1 MFDTEPSRDYPSLA
15 KMAAF
20 FASVFIIC
28 VGVCGYSTTSGR
40 DEFGGIPGFLSFI
53 GRVVS
58 AISLFAIGIAAVI
71 SFIGE
76 RYYK

>member
-53 GRVVS
+53 GMAAT
-58 AISLFAIGIAAVI
+58 AISLLAIGIAAI
-71 SFIGE
+71 IDLIGK

>member
-1 MFDTEPSRDYPSLA
+1 MFDTEPSRGYPSLA

-20 FASVFIIC
+20 FASLFIIC
-28 VGVCGYSTTSGR
+28 IGVCGYSTSHGQGA
-40 DEFGGIPGFLSFI
+40 FGGALGFLSFI
-53 GRVVS
+53 GMVVS
-58 AISLFAIGIAAVI
+58 AISLFAIGIAGII